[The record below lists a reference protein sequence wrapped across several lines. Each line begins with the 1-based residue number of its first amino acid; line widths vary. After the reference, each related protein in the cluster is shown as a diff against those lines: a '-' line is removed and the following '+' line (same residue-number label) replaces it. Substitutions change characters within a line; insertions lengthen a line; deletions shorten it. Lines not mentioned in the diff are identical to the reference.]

1 MGVLDKF
8 FKKNEQIQTKEAPKL
23 YLNQLNGYAQK
34 TSKSYKSGA
43 KEGYVENPIV
53 HKCVSLISTNASA
66 CKIKLFDGD
75 IEVDNHPLLSLLD
88 RPNPMQSGVEYF
100 HSLYSYLLI
109 SGNCYLVKDTE
120 GFKEAKELYILRPD
134 RMDIKTG
141 TSYLPRS
148 YDYMMDGK
156 VLKSYPVDQSS
167 GYSDI
172 KHIRMWHPLDD
183 FFGLS
188 PILASAIN
196 IDQHN
201 LAGLSNLA
209 LLKNG
214 MMPSGMLKFEP
225 KDETGQSTT
234 LTDEQRARILEDL
247 EFRFKGASNSG
258 RVMLAEGDFD
268 YKPMGLSPKDM
279 SFMELMN
286 MSAREIAL
294 VFGVPAQLVGIADQT
309 YANVQEAR
317 LSLYEEAIIPLL
329 KRIESD
335 LNEWLV
341 PLYDGDL
348 KLRYDIDSI
357 PAMAEKRRQV
367 YQNVNTAVTSGII
380 TRNEARERLGLEPID
395 GADTLLVPANL
406 FPLGE
411 ADTSPQDND
420 VPVDQEG
427 NEKDYELAYG
437 VKDEVGLDTYTTEE
451 EAQARADEIGCVGTH
466 SHSYIDGQTVYM
478 PCRTHEEYESALRNE
493 NDEEK
498 QTNFPKRGDDK
509 KISLRNSNYPL
520 FDREFAKTIKE
531 EHPEIWRAGGNIEGN
546 RSFRLLID
554 HLDNNKE
561 TPTILAKIRERE
573 SWSARHFEDGG
584 QFSSP
589 SKVPNLSNIAGVV
602 AQMKWLT
609 IGTLGER
616 GMKDVVM
623 EVIKKREDKSYHTEE
638 DEDEEETKAPISEAV
653 RKGLQNKV
661 KEHNDKHGDKKG
673 KRVNVRMLSAVFRR
687 GIGAYRNNPQS
698 VRSNVRSEEQ
708 WAYARVSA
716 FLRAVVTNRFAGGK
730 FDLDL
735 LPKDHPLSSKK

>member
-1 MGVLDKF
+1 MGVFDRF
-8 FKKNEQIQTKEAPKL
+8 FKRNEQLQTKEAPKL
-23 YLNQLNGYAQK
+23 YLNQINGYAQK
-34 TSKSYKSGA
+34 TSKDYKTGA

-53 HKCVSLISTNASA
+53 HKCISLISTNASA
-66 CKIKLFDGD
+66 CKMKVFDGD
-75 IEVDNHPLLSLLD
+75 IELDNHPIISLLM

-109 SGNCYLVKDTE
+109 SGNCYLLKDTE
-120 GFKEAKELYILRPD
+120 GMREPRELYILRPD

-141 TSYLPRS
+141 QTYLPKS
-148 YDYMMDGK
+148 YDYVMDGRT
-156 VLKSYPVDQSS
+156 LHTYPVDQST
-167 GYSDI
+167 GYSDV
-172 KHIRMWHPLDD
+172 KHIKLWNPLDD
-183 FFGLS
+183 FYGLS

-196 IDQHN
+196 VDQHN

-247 EFRFKGASNSG
+247 EFRFKGAGNSG

-268 YKPMGLSPKDM
+268 YQAMGLSPKDM
-279 SFMELMN
+279 SFLELMN

-294 VFGVPAQLVGIADQT
+294 VFGVPSQLVGIADQT

-348 KLRYDIDSI
+348 EIRYDIDSI

-367 YQNVNTAVTSGII
+367 YDNVNTAVNSGII

-395 GADTLLVPANL
+395 GADSLLVPANL

-411 ADTSPQDND
+411 ADISPEDND
-420 VPVDQEG
+420 VPVDAEG
-427 NEKDYELAYG
+427 NEKDYDLAYG
-437 VKDEVGLDTYTTEE
+437 IKEEVGQDTYTTEE
-451 EAQARADEIGCVGTH
+451 EAQERADEIGCVGTH

-478 PCRTHEEYESALRNE
+478 PCRNHAEYESALRGDNE
-493 NDEEK
+493 EEEK
-498 QTNFPKRGDDK
+498 QTNFPNRGDDK
-509 KISLRNSNYPL
+509 KVSLRNSEYPL
-520 FDREFAKTIKE
+520 FDRDFAKTIKE
-531 EHPEIWRAGGNIEGN
+531 EHPDIWRAGGNIEGN
-546 RSFRLLID
+546 RSYRLLTD
-554 HLDNNKE
+554 HLDNDKE
-561 TPTILAKIRERE
+561 TPTILAKIKERE
-573 SWSARHFEDGG
+573 SWSARHFEDGS
-584 QFSSP
+584 QFKDPDTS
-589 SKVPNLSNIAGVV
+589 PNLSNIAGVV

-623 EVIKKREDKSYHTEE
+623 EVIKKREDKAYHDDEE
-638 DEDEEETKAPISEAV
+638 EEETKAPRLTAKA
-653 RKGLQNKV
+653 RKGIENKV
-661 KEHNDKHGDKKG
+661 KDHNDKHGDKKG
-673 KRVNVRMLSAVFRR
+673 KRVTVRMLSAVYVR
-687 GIGAYRNNPQS
+687 GIGAYRTNPQS

-708 WAYARVSA
+708 WAMARVNA
-716 FLRAVVTNRFAGGK
+716 FLRAVVTNRFSGGK

-735 LPKDHPLSSKK
+735 LPRDHPLSSKK